1 MLDSLVRK
9 LSKLNKQQQTQ
20 NQQSE
25 LSCSSSSFSST
36 SSQSSINKQPQ
47 HHQQQTNCVMLELFD
62 LNQSPNH
69 ILPLNRINQTCSCNC
84 NSDLNKCSTIKTKLF
99 DIEHI
104 YEEIEEDNHN
114 NKILLKEEFINE
126 TVLDKNLHLA
136 ADMANTNKKKKCVR
150 FKQNAN
156 LPIANEM
163 SQFKTVYMTQKCMP
177 SIQLSNECD
186 NLRFIQNNMCL
197 NCTNCIK
204 QVYLNSILKKPLE
217 TDLVYDPNQLIA
229 QPVQLHVHPSYL
241 EISNENLSKSST
253 ASSSSSS
260 SSSASS
266 SFYTTNSINS
276 TTSSLTSN
284 HSQVFNQIVED
295 FLNKVTLSTSNPSS
309 TVNTLYNSR
318 KKEKLINKSKTINS
332 EMNSAIKNSKSEINL
347 NSSITDND
355 RLSFRV
361 TNLTI
366 DDLKL
371 RQKQL
376 DSLKKSNKLH
386 EHVNN
391 NKFVPIQI

>member
-36 SSQSSINKQPQ
+36 SSQSSISKQHQQ
-47 HHQQQTNCVMLELFD
+47 HQQQQTNFVMLELFD
-62 LNQSPNH
+62 LNQSPNQK
-69 ILPLNRINQTCSCNC
+69 LPLNQINQTCSCNC
-84 NSDLNKCSTIKTKLF
+84 SSDLNKCSTIKAKLF

-114 NKILLKEEFINE
+114 NKILLKEECINE

-136 ADMANTNKKKKCVR
+136 SDMANTNKKKKCVR
-150 FKQNAN
+150 FKPNAN

-163 SQFKTVYMTQKCMP
+163 SQFKTVYMSQKCMP
-177 SIQLSNECD
+177 SIQLSSECD

-217 TDLVYDPNQLIA
+217 TDLVFDHNQLIA

-260 SSSASS
+260 SASS

-284 HSQVFNQIVED
+284 HSQVFNQLVED
-295 FLNKVTLSTSNPSS
+295 FLNKVTLSTSNPTS

-318 KKEKLINKSKTINS
+318 KREKLINKSKTINS
-332 EMNSAIKNSKSEINL
+332 EMNSSIKNSKSEINL
-347 NSSITDND
+347 NNSITDND

-386 EHVNN
+386 EHVNK